1 MFSLASGKG
10 VSIVATKNRH
20 WDGFVLPE
28 DCDQMTASRMLE
40 DYSDNLIGQGFKD
53 ALEEVLKQAKQEVE
67 RTGGDWAVSG
77 PSVENMLEN
86 LRRCVRSSM
95 VPDEVLNRMPI
106 PMM

>member
-1 MFSLASGKG
+1 M
-10 VSIVATKNRH
+10 VVKNEQ

-28 DCDQMTASRMLE
+28 NCDQMTASRILE
-40 DYSDNLIGQGFKD
+40 DYCDNLIDQGFKD

-86 LRRCVRSSM
+86 FRRSVRSSM
-95 VPDEVLNRMPI
+95 VPDEVLQRLPVY
-106 PMM
+106 MM